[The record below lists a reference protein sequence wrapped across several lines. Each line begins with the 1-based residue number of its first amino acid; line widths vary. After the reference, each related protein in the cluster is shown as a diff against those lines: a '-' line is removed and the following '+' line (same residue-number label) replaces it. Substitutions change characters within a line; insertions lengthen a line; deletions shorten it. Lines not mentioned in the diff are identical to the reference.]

1 MRKSDK
7 KKLQEKL
14 AALNPAD
21 RQRLYKQA
29 ARKRKAAAT
38 KNRKQRGDLTKS
50 FREGKQH
57 GSGGLEKL
65 GARGPVSLEDW
76 VLKLLAEEDFDKKEA
91 ESDAALETFSGTVIT
106 VKAGQ
111 CSVVTEDDKRIK
123 CLLRPE
129 LAMAQ
134 KSDLA
139 VGDIIRYSTNPD
151 GTNIVETVELR
162 HSILSRP
169 DPYDRRLE
177 RVIVA
182 NIDIVVV
189 VASVHTPPLN
199 TNLIDRY
206 LLAINRGGIKPL
218 ICVNK
223 IDLLK
228 DDAGEMEHVDE
239 ALEPYKQLGIDV
251 IKCSAEANY
260 NIEALREEL
269 KGKPAVFVGHSG
281 VGKSSILNV
290 IDPSLDIETRTVQRG
305 SGKGRHTTV
314 RSNLYHLSG
323 DITIIDTPG
332 VRGFGLWKMEP
343 SELRWYFDEFDQ
355 YADSCKYSNCT
366 HTHEPGC
373 AVKEA
378 LEGNRALSRRYESY
392 LKMLESL
399 D

>member
-14 AALNPAD
+14 EALTPSD

-38 KNRKQRGDLTKS
+38 KNRTNRGDLTKG
-50 FREGKQH
+50 FREGKKQAD
-57 GSGGLEKL
+57 GGLEKL
-65 GARGPVSLEDW
+65 GTRGPVSLEDW
-76 VLKLLAEEDFDKKEA
+76 VLKLLAEGDFDRRAA
-91 ESDAALETFSGTVIT
+91 ETDAAQLTYSGTVIT
-106 VKAGQ
+106 VKAGE
-111 CSVVTEDDKRIK
+111 CSIVTDDDKRIK

-139 VGDIIRYSTNPD
+139 VGDRVRYSVNPD
-151 GTNIVETVELR
+151 GTNIVESVELR
-162 HSILSRP
+162 HSVLSRP
-169 DPYDRRLE
+169 DPHDRRLE

-189 VASVHTPPLN
+189 VASVQSPPLS

-223 IDLLK
+223 IDMADK
-228 DDAGEMEHVDE
+228 DEIAHIDE
-239 ALEPYKQLGIDV
+239 ALEAYGQLDIDIV
-251 IKCSAEANY
+251 KCSAETGL
-260 NIEALREEL
+260 NIDIL
-269 KGKPAVFVGHSG
+269 KEYLYGKPTVFVGHSG
-281 VGKSSILNV
+281 VGKSSILNA
-290 IDPSLDIETRTVQRG
+290 IDPSLEIATRTVQRAT
-305 SGKGRHTTV
+305 GKGRHTTV
-314 RSNLYHLSG
+314 RSNLYHLPG

-332 VRGFGLWKMEP
+332 VRGFGLWKMDP
-343 SELRWYFDEFDQ
+343 SELRWYFDDFDQ
-355 YADSCKYSNCT
+355 YADSCKYSDCT
-366 HTHEPGC
+366 HTHEPEC
-373 AVKEA
+373 AVKAA
-378 LEGNRALSRRYESY
+378 LTGNRALTRRYESY
-392 LKMLESL
+392 LKMFESL

>member
-7 KKLQEKL
+7 KKLEEKL
-14 AALNPAD
+14 NALSPAD

-38 KNRKQRGDLTKS
+38 QNRKNRGDLTKG
-50 FREGKQH
+50 FREGKKH
-57 GSGGLEKL
+57 IDGGLEKL
-65 GARGPVSLEDW
+65 KSKGPVSLEDW

-91 ESDAALETFSGTVIT
+91 NTDAAQETHPGIVIT
-106 VKAGQ
+106 VKAGE
-111 CSVVTEDDKRIK
+111 CSIVTDQDKRLK

-139 VGDIIRYSTNPD
+139 VGDRIRYSVNSD
-151 GTNIVETVELR
+151 GINIVESVEPR
-162 HSILSRP
+162 HSVLSRP
-169 DPYDRRLE
+169 DPHDRRLE
-177 RVIVA
+177 RVIVT
-182 NIDIVVV
+182 NIDIVVI

-199 TNLIDRY
+199 PNLIDRY
-206 LLAINRGGIKPL
+206 LLAINRGGIEPL

-223 IDLLK
+223 IDLVEN
-228 DDAGEMEHVDE
+228 DEEVMCIDE
-239 ALEPYKQLGIDV
+239 ALEAYRRLGIDIV
-251 IKCSAEANY
+251 KCSAESGL
-260 NIEALREEL
+260 NIERL
-269 KGKPAVFVGHSG
+269 KEHLYGKPAVFVGHSG
-281 VGKSSILNV
+281 VGKSSILNA
-290 IDPSLDIETRTVQRG
+290 IDPALGIETRTVQRAT
-305 SGKGRHTTV
+305 GKGRHTTV
-314 RSNLYHLSG
+314 RSNLYHLPG

-355 YADSCKYSNCT
+355 FADSCKYSNCT

-373 AVKEA
+373 AVKAA
-378 LEGNRALSRRYESY
+378 LPANNVLARRYESY

-399 D
+399 G